1 MRRWCWAQ
9 TLGRSLPA
17 AAIAG
22 RAVTILV
29 CTKVLCVCTASRTVL
44 AQWAL
49 FADQKALLGKTIVD
63 VGEVRSEYTSST
75 SRLERRREWLVFRG
89 QEERCLD
96 ASGFS
101 VGGSAAA
108 LLLVD
113 ENRGV
118 YLAVFKPS
126 IGSVDVDVSRTRAIE
141 CERQTPDAIGA
152 RIERQV
158 H

>member
-1 MRRWCWAQ
+1 MRRLCWAH
-9 TLGRSLPA
+9 TLGQSLLA
-17 AAIAG
+17 AAFA
-22 RAVTILV
+22 RRTVATLA
-29 CTKVLCVCTASRTVL
+29 CTVALLSISTASRTVL

-89 QEERCLD
+89 QEERCMD

-118 YLAVFKPS
+118 YLAVLQAEHRFRRRRCQS
-126 IGSVDVDVSRTRAIE
+126 DTSDRVRALNP
-141 CERQTPDAIGA
+141 RLRWAA
-152 RIERQV
+152 
-158 H
+158 